1 MVASF
6 FVRLTIFDAVTVATT
21 DADTVP
27 TAQRVNRE
35 MGSREF
41 QPFYLRFQIRSPMDD
56 LARISLGR
64 SPRQYDSIKRQL
76 RLEDLR

>member
-6 FVRLTIFDAVTVATT
+6 FVRPTIFDAVTVATA

-27 TAQRVNRE
+27 TTQRVNRE
-35 MGSREF
+35 MESREF
-41 QPFYLRFQIRSPMDD
+41 EPFYLRFQIRSPMDV

-64 SPRQYDSIKRQL
+64 SPRRYDSTKRQL